1 MKRELKM
8 KTSRRFAIVAFSAFF
23 IASCGG
29 GGSSSGSVSL
39 TATDVSAGLNVN
51 PNGFAFANFT
61 SASSSEEFVADD
73 LVKMFGLSKDV
84 CVGGTMPCTLVP
96 EAAAFARLVN
106 EARASGHCEGLV
118 VSAGERFN
126 SAAEPSTVTLE
137 NKGDITHGLMRT
149 FATQFLKEVVADT
162 EKWTAASL
170 KEKVAAL
177 EASFAKSEIS
187 YTLGVFSSS
196 GGHAVLP
203 YALEWVNKDVVKIKL
218 YDSNWPGQ
226 DRYVTVDLKAD
237 KWTFAYSGKDPAND
251 PQAWTGGPGD
261 MDMTSMASRTSASC
275 PFCASKSGVDKTIL
289 VVRSADPNWS
299 VQTKNGALGP
309 KSSGGS
315 GSSVSLRPVRGASDG
330 SGVISYMI
338 TAPSAVKLSFK
349 LPAATRVS
357 GFTSQ
362 AAIQIDTEGSKTGT
376 VDITDSN
383 ISTDDPTA
391 VLTLA
396 DGELVASSNGENNS
410 ISTSGDALAVAL
422 TTPSGQEVTLDVTS
436 EAPAIEVRT
445 GDSASGSD
453 YQVLTQKDDNTI
465 EQKSVGTDGKETV
478 KTIDGQLDSTTSNQP
493 LPEALAAPAEKP
505 GFIPAAERAFSGVP
519 APDKAA
525 GPNVGSG
532 VAPALRPTAKVP
544 G

>member
-1 MKRELKM
+1 MKREFKM

-330 SGVISYMI
+330 SGITSYMI

-436 EAPAIEVRT
+436 EAPAVEVRT

-453 YQVLTQKDDNTI
+453 YQVLTQKADNTI

>member
-1 MKRELKM
+1 
-8 KTSRRFAIVAFSAFF
+8 
-23 IASCGG
+23 
-29 GGSSSGSVSL
+29 
-39 TATDVSAGLNVN
+39 
-51 PNGFAFANFT
+51 
-61 SASSSEEFVADD
+61 
-73 LVKMFGLSKDV
+73 
-84 CVGGTMPCTLVP
+84 
-96 EAAAFARLVN
+96 
-106 EARASGHCEGLV
+106 
-118 VSAGERFN
+118 
-126 SAAEPSTVTLE
+126 
-137 NKGDITHGLMRT
+137 
-149 FATQFLKEVVADT
+149 
-162 EKWTAASL
+162 
-170 KEKVAAL
+170 
-177 EASFAKSEIS
+177 
-187 YTLGVFSSS
+187 
-196 GGHAVLP
+196 
-203 YALEWVNKDVVKIKL
+203 VNKDVVKIKL

-251 PQAWTGGPGD
+251 PDAWTGGPGD

-289 VVRSADPNWS
+289 IVRSADPNWS

-309 KSSGGS
+309 KSKGAS
-315 GSSVSLRPVRGASDG
+315 GSSVSLRPVRAASDG
-330 SGVISYMI
+330 SGVTSYMI

-362 AAIQIDTEGSKTGT
+362 AAIQIDTEGSTTGT
-376 VDITDSN
+376 IEVTDTN

-410 ISTSGDALAVAL
+410 ISTTGDALAVAL

-436 EAPAIEVRT
+436 EAPAVEVRT
-445 GDSASGSD
+445 GESASGSD

-493 LPEALAAPAEKP
+493 LPEALASPAEKP

-519 APDKAA
+519 ALETAA

-532 VAPALRPTAKVP
+532 VAPVLRPTAKVP

>member
-1 MKRELKM
+1 M

-330 SGVISYMI
+330 SGVTSYMI

-362 AAIQIDTEGSKTGT
+362 AAIQIDTEGSETGT

-436 EAPAIEVRT
+436 EAPAVEVRT

>member
-261 MDMTSMASRTSASC
+261 MDMTSMASRTTASC

-330 SGVISYMI
+330 SGVTSYMI
-338 TAPSAVKLSFK
+338 TAPSAVKLSFT

-410 ISTSGDALAVAL
+410 ISTSGEALAVAL

-436 EAPAIEVRT
+436 EAPAVEVRT

-453 YQVLTQKDDNTI
+453 YQVLTQKADNTI

-525 GPNVGSG
+525 GPNVGSAI
-532 VAPALRPTAKVP
+532 APALRPTAKVP

>member
-149 FATQFLKEVVADT
+149 FATQFLKEVVSDT

-299 VQTKNGALGP
+299 VQTKNGSLGP

-330 SGVISYMI
+330 SGVTSYMI

-362 AAIQIDTEGSKTGT
+362 AAIQIDTEGSETGT

-436 EAPAIEVRT
+436 EAPAVEVRT
-445 GDSASGSD
+445 GSSASGSD

-525 GPNVGSG
+525 GVNVGSG

>member
-436 EAPAIEVRT
+436 EAPAVEVRT

>member
-1 MKRELKM
+1 M

-330 SGVISYMI
+330 SGVTSYMI
-338 TAPSAVKLSFK
+338 TAPSAVKLSFT

-436 EAPAIEVRT
+436 EAPAVEVRT

>member
-330 SGVISYMI
+330 SGVTSYMI
-338 TAPSAVKLSFK
+338 TAPSAVKLSFT

-436 EAPAIEVRT
+436 EAPAVEVRT

>member
-1 MKRELKM
+1 M

-84 CVGGTMPCTLVP
+84 CVCGTMPCTLVP

-330 SGVISYMI
+330 SGVTSYMI

-362 AAIQIDTEGSKTGT
+362 AAIQIDTEGSETGT

-436 EAPAIEVRT
+436 EAPAVEVRT

>member
-1 MKRELKM
+1 MKREFKM

-73 LVKMFGLSKDV
+73 LVKMFGLTKDV

-237 KWTFAYSGKDPAND
+237 NWTFAYSGKDPAND

-330 SGVISYMI
+330 SGITSYMI

-436 EAPAIEVRT
+436 EAPAVEVRT

-453 YQVLTQKDDNTI
+453 YQVLTQKADNTI

>member
-1 MKRELKM
+1 MKREFKM

-330 SGVISYMI
+330 SGVTSYMI
-338 TAPSAVKLSFK
+338 TAPSAVKLSFT

-436 EAPAIEVRT
+436 EAPAVEVRT

>member
-1 MKRELKM
+1 
-8 KTSRRFAIVAFSAFF
+8 
-23 IASCGG
+23 
-29 GGSSSGSVSL
+29 
-39 TATDVSAGLNVN
+39 
-51 PNGFAFANFT
+51 
-61 SASSSEEFVADD
+61 
-73 LVKMFGLSKDV
+73 
-84 CVGGTMPCTLVP
+84 
-96 EAAAFARLVN
+96 
-106 EARASGHCEGLV
+106 
-118 VSAGERFN
+118 
-126 SAAEPSTVTLE
+126 
-137 NKGDITHGLMRT
+137 
-149 FATQFLKEVVADT
+149 
-162 EKWTAASL
+162 
-170 KEKVAAL
+170 
-177 EASFAKSEIS
+177 
-187 YTLGVFSSS
+187 
-196 GGHAVLP
+196 
-203 YALEWVNKDVVKIKL
+203 
-218 YDSNWPGQ
+218 
-226 DRYVTVDLKAD
+226 
-237 KWTFAYSGKDPAND
+237 
-251 PQAWTGGPGD
+251 
-261 MDMTSMASRTSASC
+261 MASRTSASC

-309 KSSGGS
+309 KNSGGS

-330 SGVISYMI
+330 SGVTSYMI

-362 AAIQIDTEGSKTGT
+362 AAIQIDTEGSETGT

-436 EAPAIEVRT
+436 EAPAVEVRT

>member
-1 MKRELKM
+1 MKREFKM

-39 TATDVSAGLNVN
+39 TATDVSTGLNVN

-237 KWTFAYSGKDPAND
+237 KWTFAYSGKNPAND

-330 SGVISYMI
+330 SGITSYMI

-436 EAPAIEVRT
+436 EAPAVEVRT

-453 YQVLTQKDDNTI
+453 YQVLTQKADNTI